1 MIDDELHAQ
10 AALYA
15 LDALPPDEAAIF
27 RARLSKVPGL
37 AELVAEYEETA
48 AVVAEGAPR
57 TAPPAGLRE
66 RILASVSKKSAA
78 AAAPRVV
85 WLPWALAAG
94 FAFAAG
100 ALWVGNERLT
110 IENIGQ
116 RAAWVD
122 LSRELAKSNQ
132 AGMEKDLLA
141 EKLSRQLAGAN
152 KTSAEKDFTA
162 EAMRKQIE
170 ELVKRNSLAE
180 TQVSTLTSKLD
191 GSYLASI
198 AWDNSS
204 QEGVLHV
211 RRLPAAGNGRNYQ
224 LWVIDPKNA
233 APVSAGVFTVQ
244 ADGSATIR
252 FSPAQKVSA
261 ASAFAV
267 SVEKTG
273 GSTAP
278 EGPVVLS
285 N

>member
-1 MIDDELHAQ
+1 MIDDELQAR

-15 LDALPPDEAAIF
+15 LDALPPDEAAAF
-27 RARLSKVPGL
+27 RARLPHVPGL
-37 AELVAEYEETA
+37 VELVAEYEAAAAIVAETA
-48 AVVAEGAPR
+48 PGA
-57 TAPPAGLRE
+57 APPAALRG
-66 RILASVSKKSAA
+66 RIMASIVRKPEVVESR
-78 AAAPRVV
+78 RVV

-100 ALWVGNERLT
+100 ALWVENQRLA
-110 IENIGQ
+110 IENAGQ
-116 RAAWVD
+116 RTAWVD
-122 LSRELAKSNQ
+122 VNRQLAKVNE
-132 AGMEKDLLA
+132 AGAEKDLLSG
-141 EKLSRQLAGAN
+141 KLTEQLAAATKAG
-152 KTSAEKDFTA
+152 AEKDLAA
-162 EAMRKQIE
+162 ETLRRRIADLE
-170 ELVKRNSLAE
+170 KRNSLAE
-180 TQVSTLTSKLD
+180 TQVATLTSKLD

-211 RRLPAAGNGRNYQ
+211 RRLPAVGAGKDYQ

-252 FSPAQKVSA
+252 FSPTQKVSSA
-261 ASAFAV
+261 TAFAV

-273 GSTAP
+273 GSPAP
-278 EGPVVLS
+278 KGPVVLS

>member
-1 MIDDELHAQ
+1 MIDDELLAQ

-15 LDALPPDEAAIF
+15 LGALTPDEAAVF
-27 RARLSKVPGL
+27 RAKLPTVPGL
-37 AELVAEYEETA
+37 AEIVAEYEEA
-48 AVVAEGAPR
+48 ATVVAEA
-57 TAPPAGLRE
+57 APPSTPPAALRE
-66 RILASVSKKSAA
+66 SILASISKK
-78 AAAPRVV
+78 PRVV
-85 WLPWALAAG
+85 ESHRIVWVPWALAAG
-94 FAFAAG
+94 FAFVAG
-100 ALWVGNERLT
+100 ALWVENQRLT
-110 IENIGQ
+110 IENRGQ
-116 RAAWVD
+116 RTAWTDVN
-122 LSRELAKSNQ
+122 RQLATMNESS
-132 AGMEKDLLA
+132 AEKDLLTGT
-141 EKLSRQLAGAN
+141 L
-152 KTSAEKDFTA
+152 
-162 EAMRKQIE
+162 RKRID
-170 ELVKRNSLAE
+170 ELVRRNSLTE
-180 TQVSTLTSKLD
+180 MQVATLTSKLD

-211 RRLPAAGNGRNYQ
+211 RRLPAAGDGKDYQ

-233 APVSAGVFTVQ
+233 APVSAGIFTVQ

-273 GSTAP
+273 GSAAP